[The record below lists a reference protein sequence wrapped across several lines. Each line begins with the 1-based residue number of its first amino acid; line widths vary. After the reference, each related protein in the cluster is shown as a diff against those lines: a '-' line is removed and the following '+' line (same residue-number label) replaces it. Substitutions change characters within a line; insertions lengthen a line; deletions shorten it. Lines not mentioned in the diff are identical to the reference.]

1 MSSNRANSELQAL
14 EQYRVALQN
23 VESQTIIATTMA
35 EFGYDTNVIN
45 IGRQLLTEC
54 RQAFDTN
61 TKESDEA
68 TTAYAA
74 FSKIADA
81 ISITYKVHRKKAKVA
96 FRKYPVILSR
106 LMLDGTEPNIYVKW
120 VETMRTLYKN
130 LQSDPGLQS
139 KVALLKLTP
148 AEVTAALA
156 TITEMETA
164 REAYLR
170 EKGESQDAT
179 KTKNATFAKIDEWMS
194 DFYAV
199 ARIAMDDKPQ
209 LLESIGLFVRS

>member
-1 MSSNRANSELQAL
+1 MSTIRANSELQAL

-23 VESQTIIATTMA
+23 VESQPIIATTMA
-35 EFGYDTNVIN
+35 DFGYATDEINV
-45 IGRQLLTEC
+45 GRQLLTEC

-61 TKESDEA
+61 TKESDEEA
-68 TTAYAA
+68 TAYAA

-81 ISITYKVHRKKAKVA
+81 ISATYKNHRKKAKVA
-96 FRKYPVILSR
+96 FRKDALILKR
-106 LMLDGTEPNIYVKW
+106 LLLDEAEPKAYLKW
-120 VETMRTLYKN
+120 VEAMRTLYKN
-130 LQSDPGLQS
+130 LQSDHELQS

-156 TITEMETA
+156 AITEMETA